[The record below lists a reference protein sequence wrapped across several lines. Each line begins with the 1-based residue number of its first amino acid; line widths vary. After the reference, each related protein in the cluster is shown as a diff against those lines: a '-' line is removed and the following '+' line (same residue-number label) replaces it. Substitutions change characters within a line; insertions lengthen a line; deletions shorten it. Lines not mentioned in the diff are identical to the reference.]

1 MFLPLPTATL
11 PFVRVRDLI
20 ALVTRYAQLNVR
32 VRPTAAVHSQLNL
45 KLSLVAEQDE

>member
-20 ALVTRYAQLNVR
+20 ALVTRYAQLNGR
-32 VRPTAAVHSQLNL
+32 VRPKADLEQLISFAYL
-45 KLSLVAEQDE
+45 CL